1 MPESKIVHRS
11 PEVLAGTPVFVGTRV
26 PVRVLLEY
34 LEAGDSLNEF
44 LHDFPSVDRDQAI
57 AFLEDSA
64 EALLE
69 TQT

>member
-11 PEVLAGTPVFVGTRV
+11 PEILAGTPVFVGTRV

-69 TQT
+69 RQT

>member
-44 LHDFPSVDRDQAI
+44 LHDFPSVDRDQTI

>member
-11 PEVLAGTPVFVGTRV
+11 PEILAGTPVFVGTRV